1 MRTIGA
7 PREVKH
13 TVFNNRVYY
22 KPALHK
28 PVIRTVDVNRVSG
41 KVIER
46 NKLFKEK
53 MPGVVVSCRGRPWP
67 EFVACL
73 KSGAAAAGLG
83 TGESKTPAYRQRFW
97 KRK

>member
-1 MRTIGA
+1 MRTLGA

-13 TVFNNRVYY
+13 TAFNHRLYY
-22 KPALHK
+22 KPSLGK
-28 PVIRTVDVNRVSG
+28 VLFRTKDVDRT
-41 KVIER
+41 KQAVIER

-53 MPGVVVSCRGRPWP
+53 MPSVVVSCRGRPWP